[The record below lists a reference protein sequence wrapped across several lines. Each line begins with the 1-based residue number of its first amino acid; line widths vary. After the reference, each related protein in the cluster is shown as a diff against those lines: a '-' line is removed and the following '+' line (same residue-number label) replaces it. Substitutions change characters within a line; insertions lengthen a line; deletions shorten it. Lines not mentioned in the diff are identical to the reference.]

1 MKKILILSFVLLAQ
15 RAHAQSAVATTDAI
29 KKAVISAEKK
39 RFDAQVSK
47 NYAILEQTLSN
58 DLVYTHSNGN
68 TDSKQSFIQ
77 SIRDGKSKYDAIN
90 VEEQKVR
97 IYGNTAII
105 NGVCMIK
112 AMNNGQTINTHLKY
126 TDVYVRTG
134 NQWQLVTW
142 QSIKLAK

>member
-126 TDVYVRTG
+126 TDVYIRTG